1 MTHITIK
8 YIGPLKE
15 VSLDIKRINVFMGP
29 QSTGKSTIAKII
41 SQALWAEKN
50 FLTMGEEYDFYQGLL
65 DFHNMDKNYFSN
77 SISEKSEII
86 YDSPWCVIRMR
97 YENIK
102 KRKPNTVYEK
112 KKNKDLYH
120 NSKIEYIPAERNFV
134 ASIENIHKYTETY
147 NSTIS
152 FLGEW
157 YAAKS
162 SYQRTKSFDVRLP
175 DLSFSYRYKESEE
188 RDIIRVDNNEVS
200 LQSGS
205 SGQQSLL
212 PLLMV
217 AEEVMVSTYNTQ
229 RIFSPAEIAHIKKKA
244 PDLASIVDVLSE
256 MGKKARTKAIEKQ
269 LNKLWKEIGYQADYG
284 CTHLIVE
291 EPEQNLYPST
301 QRGVLKHL
309 VSYLSKDTKH
319 QHTLTIT
326 THSPYILYALN
337 NCMLAGLV
345 EQRNLDAIEKLSS
358 TIRINPSEVGLWSL
372 HGGELNSLQSPDT
385 GLLTDDFFNSE
396 FQKNHEEM
404 FQLLKQLPNE
414 SIFTTSTAE

>member
-1 MTHITIK
+1 MTKITIK

-15 VSLDIKRINVFMGP
+15 VSLYIKRINVFMGP

-50 FLTMGEEYDFYQGLL
+50 FLTMGEKYDFYRGLL

-77 SISEKSEII
+77 PETEII
-86 YDSPWCVIRMR
+86 YESPWCVIRMK
-97 YENIK
+97 YE
-102 KRKPNTVYEK
+102 KRKRTPQTVYEK
-112 KKNKDLYH
+112 RKNKNLYH

-134 ASIENIHKYTETY
+134 ASIENIYKYTETY
-147 NSTIS
+147 NNTIS
-152 FLGEW
+152 FLGDW

-162 SYQRTKSFDVRLP
+162 AYQRRNNFEVDLP
-175 DLSFSYRYKESEE
+175 DLLFSYRYKESEE
-188 RDIIRVDNNEVS
+188 RDIIRVGNNEVT

-205 SGQQSLL
+205 SGVQSLL
-212 PLLMV
+212 PLLLV
-217 AEEVMVSTYNTQ
+217 THEVMDSTYETQ
-229 RIFSPAEIAHIKKKA
+229 RIFSPAEIRHIKKKA
-244 PDLASIVDVLSE
+244 PDLASIVDILSE
-256 MGKKARTKAIEKQ
+256 MGKKNRTKAIEEK
-269 LNKLWKEIGYQADYG
+269 LNSLWKKIGYQADYG

-301 QRGVLKHL
+301 QRGLVQRL
-309 VSYLSKDTKH
+309 VSYLTNDSER
-319 QHTLTIT
+319 QHTLTLT

-345 EQRNLDAIEKLSS
+345 ELKNPDAAEKLSD
-358 TIRINPSEVGLWSL
+358 TTKINPAEVGLWL
-372 HGGELNSLQSPDT
+372 LKDGEIKSLQHPST
-385 GLLTDDFFNSE
+385 GLLTQDFFNNE

-404 FQLLKQLPNE
+404 FKLLKLLPNE